1 MFLIERKRDT
11 GHKSYTYIYPFRY
24 YYYYPVQKNP
34 PQKRLQMLTS
44 KKIRIRI
51 QERSNYTNLN
61 FDESWSIIKKA
72 VDKVY
77 EKRTR
82 EISFEETYR
91 IVYSL
96 ANNSKAEEL
105 YKKLQQ
111 YLTEKLKSLRVSRFE
126 DSQSDRDDWQFVDEV
141 AKFWEEQL
149 NCFKLIGD
157 LMVYIDKV
165 YCKYARIP
173 EIMDVGLLIFR
184 DTVLIP
190 IRSKLTSSLIL
201 CINSIRHCGS
211 GGSSHDDDKFKI
223 ETLQQVV
230 SMMETIPEEGKDFFK
245 ISFEGRFLEA
255 TGTYYSA
262 LLKSWSLPPAE
273 AFQRIKEVIQFEHS
287 LDKKFLNED
296 SCHRVNS
303 TLEKALI
310 WDNLQSIIFPLVQRA
325 LRDTDFDLN
334 DIYNLPGEREC
345 RKEVRNMIETVILED
360 LQGIKPDESI
370 KKRSS
375 IGYKWFSAVLAS
387 YERYESLLAKVQFRN
402 DGDNGNAEVN
412 ENRNGNELD
421 NSSSNG
427 GTTTA
432 DDGNVSGTASTNA
445 NGAIKASTQM
455 VTTTVTGILRSVYSR
470 YLKENAS
477 QSVQLTC
484 YYLDQTLKTTK
495 GSQTLQEIKNCL
507 RKSAAIFQLLSEKDE
522 FEMLYRTQLSK
533 RLLQQKSSVEVERFM
548 LTLIRNE
555 MGSLFTYKMETMIR
569 DISTSNGIATSF
581 NKRNSPPT
589 TAVAGG
595 DIEFF
600 PQILTRT
607 SWPFENLESLCN
619 ENIVIPEVLES
630 IKLNFEDFYR
640 RKYNERQLKWAHSL
654 GLLEIGYQFEKS
666 YHILAM
672 PVYAGLI
679 FLLFE
684 EHDELTVEQIAE
696 MTRIP
701 EQELKIQLLSL
712 TLSSRCR
719 ILGKSPASKTISMSD
734 KIFINKSFT
743 APTLRVKTQT
753 IIGNLQV
760 TRQPSGGKNGPEE
773 ALEKERSNELNAAIV
788 RILKADRTLDRE
800 TLFERSKDAVKS
812 RFTLKASTFTRSINY
827 LMNKEYIRV
836 DSDGNSGN
844 NKSEVGS
851 SAMLYHYVP

>member
-1 MFLIERKRDT
+1 
-11 GHKSYTYIYPFRY
+11 
-24 YYYYPVQKNP
+24 
-34 PQKRLQMLTS
+34 MLTS
-44 KKIRIRI
+44 KRIKIRIL
-51 QERSNYTNLN
+51 ERPNYTNLN
-61 FDESWSIIKKA
+61 FEESWSVIREA

-105 YKKLQQ
+105 YKRLQQ

-126 DSQSDRDDWQFVDEV
+126 DSEDDLDDWQFVNGV

-190 IRSKLTSSLIL
+190 LRSKLTSSLIS
-201 CINSIRHCGS
+201 CINSIRHHGS
-211 GGSSHDDDKFKI
+211 GESSHVDDDDKTQI
-223 ETLQQVV
+223 QTLQKVV

-245 ISFEGRFLEA
+245 ISFEGKLLEA
-255 TGTYYSA
+255 TGIYYST
-262 LLKSWSLPPAE
+262 LLKSWSLPPAD
-273 AFQRIKEVIQFEHS
+273 AFQRIKKVIQFEHS

-325 LRDTDFDLN
+325 LRVTDFDLN

-345 RKEVRNMIETVILED
+345 RKEVRNMIESVILEG
-360 LQGIKPDESI
+360 LQCIKPDESI

-387 YERYESLLAKVQFRN
+387 YERYESLLAKVQFKN
-402 DGDNGNAEVN
+402 DSDNGNAEMKEN
-412 ENRNGNELD
+412 EPDNNNNS
-421 NSSSNG
+421 NSSG
-427 GTTTA
+427 GTTSN
-432 DDGNVSGTASTNA
+432 DGNVARVTSTNTI
-445 NGAIKASTQM
+445 GAIKASTQT

-484 YYLDQTLKTTK
+484 YYLDQTLKMTK
-495 GSQTLQEIKNCL
+495 GSQALPEIKNCL
-507 RKSAAIFQLLSEKDE
+507 RKSAAIFQLLTEKDE
-522 FEMLYRTQLSK
+522 FEALYRTQLSK
-533 RLLQQKSSVEVERFM
+533 RLLQQKSSVEVEKFM

-555 MGSLFTYKMETMIR
+555 MGSFYTYKMETMIR
-569 DISTSNGIATSF
+569 DISTSNGMATSF
-581 NKRNSPPT
+581 NKRNSTPV
-589 TAVAGG
+589 TAVVGG

-607 SWPFENLESLCN
+607 SWPFENLDSLCN

-630 IKLNFEDFYR
+630 IKLNFENFYR
-640 RKYNERQLKWAHSL
+640 KKYNERQLKWAHSL

-684 EHDELTVEQIAE
+684 GHDKLTVEQIAE

-712 TLSSRCR
+712 TLSSKCR

-760 TRQPSGGKNGPEE
+760 TRQPSEGKNGLEE
-773 ALEKERSNELNAAIV
+773 TLEKERSNELNAAIV
-788 RILKADRTLDRE
+788 RILKVDRALDRE
-800 TLFERSKDAVKS
+800 TLFERSKEAVKS
-812 RFTLKASTFTRSINY
+812 RFTLKPSTFTRSINY

-836 DSDGNSGN
+836 DSGGNSN
-844 NKSEVGS
+844 NNESGVGS
-851 SAMLYHYVP
+851 SATLYHYVP

>member
-1 MFLIERKRDT
+1 
-11 GHKSYTYIYPFRY
+11 
-24 YYYYPVQKNP
+24 
-34 PQKRLQMLTS
+34 MLTS
-44 KKIRIRI
+44 KRIKIRIL
-51 QERSNYTNLN
+51 ERPNYTNLN
-61 FDESWSIIKKA
+61 FEESWSIIREA

-105 YKKLQQ
+105 YKRLQQ

-126 DSQSDRDDWQFVDEV
+126 DSEDDLDDWQFVNGV

-190 IRSKLTSSLIL
+190 LRSKLTSSLIS
-201 CINSIRHCGS
+201 CINSIRHHGS
-211 GGSSHDDDKFKI
+211 GESSHDDDDDKTQI
-223 ETLQQVV
+223 ETLQKVV

-245 ISFEGRFLEA
+245 ISFEGKLLEA
-255 TGTYYSA
+255 TSIYYST
-262 LLKSWSLPPAE
+262 LLKSWSLPPAD
-273 AFQRIKEVIQFEHS
+273 AFQRIKKVIQFEHS

-325 LRDTDFDLN
+325 LRVTDFDLN

-345 RKEVRNMIETVILED
+345 RKEVRNMIESVILED
-360 LQGIKPDESI
+360 LQCIKPDESI

-387 YERYESLLAKVQFRN
+387 YERYESLLAKVQFKN
-402 DGDNGNAEVN
+402 DSDNGNAEMK
-412 ENRNGNELD
+412 ENELD
-421 NSSSNG
+421 NNNNSNSNG
-427 GTTTA
+427 GATSN
-432 DDGNVSGTASTNA
+432 DGNVARVTSTNTT
-445 NGAIKASTQM
+445 GAIKASTQT

-484 YYLDQTLKTTK
+484 YYLDQTLKMTK
-495 GSQTLQEIKNCL
+495 GSQALPEIKNCL
-507 RKSAAIFQLLSEKDE
+507 RKSAAIFQLLTEKDE
-522 FEMLYRTQLSK
+522 FEALYRTQLSK
-533 RLLQQKSSVEVERFM
+533 RLLQQKSSVEVEKFM
-548 LTLIRNE
+548 LTLMRNE
-555 MGSLFTYKMETMIR
+555 MGSFYTYKMETMIR
-569 DISTSNGIATSF
+569 DISTSNSMATSF
-581 NKRNSPPT
+581 NKRNSTPA
-589 TAVAGG
+589 TAVVGG

-607 SWPFENLESLCN
+607 SWPFENLDSLCN
-619 ENIVIPEVLES
+619 ENIVIPEVLEG
-630 IKLNFEDFYR
+630 IKLNFENFYR

-684 EHDELTVEQIAE
+684 EHDKLTVEQIAE

-760 TRQPSGGKNGPEE
+760 TRQPSEGKNGLEE
-773 ALEKERSNELNAAIV
+773 TLEKERSNELNAAIV
-788 RILKADRTLDRE
+788 RIMKVDRTLDRE
-800 TLFERSKDAVKS
+800 TLFERSKEAVKS
-812 RFTLKASTFTRSINY
+812 RFTLKPSTFTRSINY

-836 DSDGNSGN
+836 DSGGNSN
-844 NKSEVGS
+844 NNESGVGS
-851 SAMLYHYVP
+851 SATLYHYVP

>member
-1 MFLIERKRDT
+1 
-11 GHKSYTYIYPFRY
+11 
-24 YYYYPVQKNP
+24 
-34 PQKRLQMLTS
+34 MLTS
-44 KKIRIRI
+44 KRIKIRIL
-51 QERSNYTNLN
+51 ERPNYTNLN
-61 FDESWSIIKKA
+61 FEESWSIIREA

-105 YKKLQQ
+105 YKRLQQ

-126 DSQSDRDDWQFVDEV
+126 DSENDLDDWQFVNGV

-190 IRSKLTSSLIL
+190 LRSKLTSSLIS
-201 CINSIRHCGS
+201 CINSIRHHGS
-211 GGSSHDDDKFKI
+211 GESSHVDDDDKTQI
-223 ETLQQVV
+223 QTLQKVV

-245 ISFEGRFLEA
+245 ISFEGKLLEA
-255 TGTYYSA
+255 TGIYYST
-262 LLKSWSLPPAE
+262 LLKSWSLPPAD
-273 AFQRIKEVIQFEHS
+273 AFQRIKKVIQFEHS

-325 LRDTDFDLN
+325 LRVTDFDLN

-345 RKEVRNMIETVILED
+345 RKEVRNMIESVILED
-360 LQGIKPDESI
+360 LQCIKPDESI

-387 YERYESLLAKVQFRN
+387 YERYESLLAKVQFKN
-402 DGDNGNAEVN
+402 DSDNGNAEMKEN
-412 ENRNGNELD
+412 EPDNNNNS
-421 NSSSNG
+421 NSSG
-427 GTTTA
+427 GTTSN
-432 DDGNVSGTASTNA
+432 DGNVARVTSTNTI
-445 NGAIKASTQM
+445 GAIKASTQT
-455 VTTTVTGILRSVYSR
+455 VTTTVTGILKSVYSR

-484 YYLDQTLKTTK
+484 YYLDQTLKMTK
-495 GSQTLQEIKNCL
+495 GSQALPEIKNCL
-507 RKSAAIFQLLSEKDE
+507 RKSAAIFQLLTEKDE
-522 FEMLYRTQLSK
+522 FEALYRTQLSK
-533 RLLQQKSSVEVERFM
+533 RLLQQKSSVEVEKFM
-548 LTLIRNE
+548 LTLMRNE
-555 MGSLFTYKMETMIR
+555 MGSFYTYKMETMIR
-569 DISTSNGIATSF
+569 DISTSNSMATSF
-581 NKRNSPPT
+581 NKRNSTPA
-589 TAVAGG
+589 TAVVGG

-607 SWPFENLESLCN
+607 SWPFENLDSLCN
-619 ENIVIPEVLES
+619 ENIVIPEVLEG
-630 IKLNFEDFYR
+630 IKLNFENFYR

-684 EHDELTVEQIAE
+684 EHDKLTVEQIAE

-760 TRQPSGGKNGPEE
+760 TRQPSEGKNGLEE
-773 ALEKERSNELNAAIV
+773 TLEKERSNELNAAIV
-788 RILKADRTLDRE
+788 RILKVDRALDRE
-800 TLFERSKDAVKS
+800 TLFERSKEAVKS
-812 RFTLKASTFTRSINY
+812 RFTLKPSTFTRSINY

-836 DSDGNSGN
+836 DSGGNSN
-844 NKSEVGS
+844 NNESGVGS
-851 SAMLYHYVP
+851 SATLYHYVP

>member
-1 MFLIERKRDT
+1 
-11 GHKSYTYIYPFRY
+11 
-24 YYYYPVQKNP
+24 
-34 PQKRLQMLTS
+34 MLTS
-44 KKIRIRI
+44 KRIKIRIL
-51 QERSNYTNLN
+51 ERPNYTNLN
-61 FDESWSIIKKA
+61 FEESWSIIREA

-105 YKKLQQ
+105 YKRLQQ

-126 DSQSDRDDWQFVDEV
+126 DSEDDLDDWQFVNGV

-190 IRSKLTSSLIL
+190 LRSKLTSSLIS
-201 CINSIRHCGS
+201 CINSIRHHGS
-211 GGSSHDDDKFKI
+211 GESSHDDDDDKTQI
-223 ETLQQVV
+223 ETLQKVV

-245 ISFEGRFLEA
+245 ISFEGKLLEA
-255 TGTYYSA
+255 TSIYYST
-262 LLKSWSLPPAE
+262 LLKSWSLPPAD
-273 AFQRIKEVIQFEHS
+273 AFQRIKKVIQFEHS

-325 LRDTDFDLN
+325 LRVTDFDLN

-345 RKEVRNMIETVILED
+345 RKEVRNMIESVILED
-360 LQGIKPDESI
+360 LQCIKPDESI

-387 YERYESLLAKVQFRN
+387 YERYESLLAKVQFKN
-402 DGDNGNAEVN
+402 DSDNGNAEMKEN
-412 ENRNGNELD
+412 EPDNNNNS
-421 NSSSNG
+421 NSSG
-427 GTTTA
+427 GTTSN
-432 DDGNVSGTASTNA
+432 DGNVARVTSTNTT
-445 NGAIKASTQM
+445 GAIKASTQT
-455 VTTTVTGILRSVYSR
+455 VTTTVTGILKSVYSR

-484 YYLDQTLKTTK
+484 YYLDQTLKMTK
-495 GSQTLQEIKNCL
+495 GSQALPEIKNCL
-507 RKSAAIFQLLSEKDE
+507 RKSAAIFQLLTEKDE
-522 FEMLYRTQLSK
+522 FEALYRTQLSK
-533 RLLQQKSSVEVERFM
+533 RLLQQKSSVEVEKFM

-555 MGSLFTYKMETMIR
+555 MGSFYTYKMETMIR
-569 DISTSNGIATSF
+569 DISTSNGMATSF
-581 NKRNSPPT
+581 NKRNSTPV
-589 TAVAGG
+589 TAVVGG

-607 SWPFENLESLCN
+607 SWPFENLDSLCN

-630 IKLNFEDFYR
+630 IKLNFENFYR
-640 RKYNERQLKWAHSL
+640 KKYNERQLKWAHSL

-684 EHDELTVEQIAE
+684 EHDKLTVEQIAE

-712 TLSSRCR
+712 TLSSKCR

-760 TRQPSGGKNGPEE
+760 TRQPSEGKNGLEE
-773 ALEKERSNELNAAIV
+773 TLEKERSNELNAAIV
-788 RILKADRTLDRE
+788 RIMKVDRTLDRE
-800 TLFERSKDAVKS
+800 TLFERSKGAVKS
-812 RFTLKASTFTRSINY
+812 RFTLKPSTFTRSINY
-827 LMNKEYIRV
+827 LMNKEYLRV
-836 DSDGNSGN
+836 DSDGNGN
-844 NKSEVGS
+844 NNESGVGS
-851 SAMLYHYVP
+851 SATLYHYMP

>member
-1 MFLIERKRDT
+1 
-11 GHKSYTYIYPFRY
+11 
-24 YYYYPVQKNP
+24 
-34 PQKRLQMLTS
+34 MLTS
-44 KKIRIRI
+44 KRIKIRIL
-51 QERSNYTNLN
+51 ERPNYTNLN
-61 FDESWSIIKKA
+61 FEESWSIIREA

-105 YKKLQQ
+105 YKRLQQ

-126 DSQSDRDDWQFVDEV
+126 DSENDLDDWQFVNGV

-190 IRSKLTSSLIL
+190 LRSKLTSSLIS
-201 CINSIRHCGS
+201 CINSIRHHGS
-211 GGSSHDDDKFKI
+211 GESSHVDDDDKTQI
-223 ETLQQVV
+223 QTLQKVV

-245 ISFEGRFLEA
+245 ISFEGKLLEA
-255 TGTYYSA
+255 TGIYYST
-262 LLKSWSLPPAE
+262 LLKSWSLPPAD
-273 AFQRIKEVIQFEHS
+273 AFQRIKKVIQFEHS

-325 LRDTDFDLN
+325 LRVTDFDLN

-345 RKEVRNMIETVILED
+345 RKEVRNMIESVILED
-360 LQGIKPDESI
+360 LQCIKPDESI

-387 YERYESLLAKVQFRN
+387 YERYESLLAKVQFKN
-402 DGDNGNAEVN
+402 DSDNGNAEMK
-412 ENRNGNELD
+412 ENELD
-421 NSSSNG
+421 NNNNSNSSG
-427 GTTTA
+427 GTTSN
-432 DDGNVSGTASTNA
+432 DGNVARVTSTNTI
-445 NGAIKASTQM
+445 GAIKASTQT

-484 YYLDQTLKTTK
+484 YYLDQTLKMTK
-495 GSQTLQEIKNCL
+495 GSQALPEIKNCL
-507 RKSAAIFQLLSEKDE
+507 RKSAAIFQLLTEKDE
-522 FEMLYRTQLSK
+522 FEALYRTQLSK
-533 RLLQQKSSVEVERFM
+533 RLLQQKSSVEVEKFM

-555 MGSLFTYKMETMIR
+555 MGSFYTYKMETMIR
-569 DISTSNGIATSF
+569 DISTSNGMATSF
-581 NKRNSPPT
+581 NKRNSTPV
-589 TAVAGG
+589 TAVVGG

-607 SWPFENLESLCN
+607 SWPFENLDSLCN
-619 ENIVIPEVLES
+619 ENIVIPEVLEG
-630 IKLNFEDFYR
+630 IKLNFENFYR
-640 RKYNERQLKWAHSL
+640 KKYNERQLKWAHSL

-684 EHDELTVEQIAE
+684 EHDKLTVEQIAE

-712 TLSSRCR
+712 TLSSKCR

-760 TRQPSGGKNGPEE
+760 TRQPSEGKNGLEE
-773 ALEKERSNELNAAIV
+773 TLEKERSNELNAAIV
-788 RILKADRTLDRE
+788 RILKVDRALDRE
-800 TLFERSKDAVKS
+800 TLFERSKEAVKS
-812 RFTLKASTFTRSINY
+812 RFTLKPSTFTRSINY
-827 LMNKEYIRV
+827 LMNKEYLRV
-836 DSDGNSGN
+836 DSDGNGN
-844 NKSEVGS
+844 NNESGVGS
-851 SAMLYHYVP
+851 SATLYHYMP